1 MNLRNFKGTIPRVFG
16 RCKRFPDHLEYGG
29 VGSGS
34 QYENENRSHLAAAAA
49 SRSAGNRAADDTDYP
64 DVLSIS
70 VIRVIRGFV
79 RAVRI

>member
-1 MNLRNFKGTIPRVFG
+1 L
-16 RCKRFPDHLEYGG
+16 GG
-29 VGSGS
+29 AHAFEITLSMAASVSGS